1 VRITKDPFEEVTVET
16 RKAIL
21 WSLTAVLL
29 LIIYGVAYPHQAGL
43 VIMIFAFLALI
54 IGHEFGHFVAAKRS
68 GMKVTEFFVGFGP
81 RVWSFQRGETEYG
94 LKAFPL
100 GGYCR
105 IIGMTNLD
113 EVAPEDEERAY
124 RSRPWYLRVFVAFA
138 GPAMNILIAIV
149 LMFTVLFV
157 AGDYKHE
164 RATLTLGAVTQG
176 AKTAGLEPGDKL
188 IAIDNTAVDSWDQ
201 VHALIAGPRNAPRRV
216 GDPVQFVVRRGNE
229 VLPQPI
235 TVYLSHNTDKNA
247 TAPVAGISPK
257 AYLPHPGLLTALSQA
272 PRQTADV
279 GIDSFRALGKIFSPS
294 GFVNYYRLLTGSKQA
309 NQNNRLISPV
319 GYAQVSYDAVSAGWV
334 AAVGLLLAIN
344 VFVALANL
352 LPLYPLD
359 GGHIAVAL
367 YEAAA
372 SKIRGRRVRV
382 DAAKLLP
389 IAVVVIGIVGFVGL
403 AGLFLDITRPI
414 ANPF

>member
-21 WSLTAVLL
+21 WSVTAVLL
-29 LIIYGVAYPHQAGL
+29 LIIYGVLYPRQAGL
-43 VIMIFAFLALI
+43 VIMVFAFFALI
-54 IGHEFGHFVAAKRS
+54 MFHEFGHFVAAKRS

-81 RVWSFQRGETEYG
+81 RLWSFQRGETEYG
-94 LKAFPL
+94 IKAFPL

-113 EVAPEDEERAY
+113 EVAPEDEDRAY
-124 RSRPWYLRVFVAFA
+124 RSRPWFLRVFVAFA
-138 GPAMNILIAIV
+138 GPAVNILIAVV

-157 AGDYKHE
+157 AGDFRHE
-164 RATLTLGAVTQG
+164 QPTITLATVSQG
-176 AKTAGLEPGDKL
+176 AKQAGLKPGDKL
-188 IAIDNTAVDSWDQ
+188 IAIDNTAVDSWSQ
-201 VHALIAGPRNAPRRV
+201 VHNLISPPGAPRHA
-216 GDPVQFVVRRGNE
+216 GDPVSFVVRRGDE
-229 VLPQPI
+229 VLQPI
-235 TVYLSHNTDKNA
+235 TVYLQKSTNKSVTN
-247 TAPVAGISPK
+247 PVAGISPQV
-257 AYLPHPGLLTALSQA
+257 YLPHPGLLTALSQA

-279 GIDSFRALGKIFSPS
+279 GIDSVRALGKIFSPS

-319 GYAQVSYDAVSAGWV
+319 GYGQVAYDAVAAGWV

-344 VFVALANL
+344 IFVALVNL

-367 YEAAA
+367 YEALA
-372 SKIRGRRVRV
+372 SRIRGRRVRV

-389 IAVVVIGIVGFVGL
+389 IAVVVIAIVGFVGM

-414 ANPF
+414 QNPF